1 MTENYKLIKSHI
13 LSRLRNGLSKEL
25 TYHTVNH
32 TRDVLE
38 QAERIAKAEN
48 ITNEEDLFLL
58 KVACLYHDSGFL
70 YTYAGHE
77 EESCNILKKD
87 AEEFKLDREQVQT
100 MCGLIMATKIPQNP
114 QNKMEEIIC
123 DADLDYLGTT
133 NFFAISDTLFLE
145 LKTRGLVN
153 TKKDWDVI
161 QVNFLK
167 QHHYFTKTSQELRE
181 KQKLAHLGTVESM
194 I

>member
-13 LSRLRNGLSKEL
+13 LSILRNGLSKEL

-77 EESCNILKKD
+77 
-87 AEEFKLDREQVQT
+87 
-100 MCGLIMATKIPQNP
+100 
-114 QNKMEEIIC
+114 
-123 DADLDYLGTT
+123 
-133 NFFAISDTLFLE
+133 
-145 LKTRGLVN
+145 
-153 TKKDWDVI
+153 
-161 QVNFLK
+161 
-167 QHHYFTKTSQELRE
+167 
-181 KQKLAHLGTVESM
+181 
-194 I
+194 